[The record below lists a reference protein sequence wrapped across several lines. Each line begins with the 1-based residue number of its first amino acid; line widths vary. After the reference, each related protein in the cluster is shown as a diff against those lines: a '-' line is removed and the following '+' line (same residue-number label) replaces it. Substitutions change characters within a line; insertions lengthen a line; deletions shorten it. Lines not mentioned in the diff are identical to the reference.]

1 MQSSG
6 IQMTSGSLWKNLFFF
21 SLPLMFSQV
30 IEVLFNMSDV
40 AVVGKFADYTALG
53 AVGSTTIL
61 VTLFTGF
68 MIGLGNGIN
77 VRIAH
82 DLGSGNQRAIKASLH
97 SAFVI
102 SFITGVLL
110 CLICNL
116 FSRSFLVLLH
126 TKQELIGQAVAYLKI
141 YSLGFPGLAIYNCGN
156 GILSARGETKRPLM
170 YLSIAGALNVLLN
183 LFFVIVCH
191 MAASGV
197 ALASMIAQY
206 TSATFIVVHLLR
218 RNDACK
224 LIPSQIRIDRPATRS
239 ILILGIPA
247 GIQNS
252 IFAFANLFVQVGVNS
267 FDAVIVSGNAAAAN
281 ADTLIYNVMA
291 AFYTGCASFIGQN
304 WGAGNK
310 ARILKS
316 YLISLFYSFMIG
328 LTLGGLLFFFGRPFL
343 SLFATKAAVISAG
356 MQRIRI
362 MGFTY
367 CISAFM
373 DCTIAASRGIGKG
386 NVPTVIVILGSC
398 VFRVIWIYTVFAYF
412 HTIPSL
418 YLLYLFSWTITGIA
432 EILYFIHS
440 YRRVLKVA

>member
-1 MQSSG
+1 
-6 IQMTSGSLWKNLFFF
+6 
-21 SLPLMFSQV
+21 
-30 IEVLFNMSDV
+30 
-40 AVVGKFADYTALG
+40 
-53 AVGSTTIL
+53 
-61 VTLFTGF
+61 
-68 MIGLGNGIN
+68 
-77 VRIAH
+77 
-82 DLGSGNQRAIKASLH
+82 
-97 SAFVI
+97 
-102 SFITGVLL
+102 
-110 CLICNL
+110 
-116 FSRSFLVLLH
+116 
-126 TKQELIGQAVAYLKI
+126 
-141 YSLGFPGLAIYNCGN
+141 
-156 GILSARGETKRPLM
+156 
-170 YLSIAGALNVLLN
+170 
-183 LFFVIVCH
+183 

-218 RNDACK
+218 RNDACQ

-328 LTLGGLLFFFGRPFL
+328 LILGGLLFFFGRPFL
-343 SLFATKAAVISAG
+343 SLFATKTTVISAG

-362 MGFTY
+362 MGFSY

-373 DCTIAASRGIGKG
+373 DWHHCRFPW
-386 NVPTVIVILGSC
+386 NRP
-398 VFRVIWIYTVFAYF
+398 W
-412 HTIPSL
+412 
-418 YLLYLFSWTITGIA
+418 
-432 EILYFIHS
+432 
-440 YRRVLKVA
+440 

>member
-1 MQSSG
+1 MQTSG

-77 VRIAH
+77 VRVAH
-82 DLGSGNQRAIKASLH
+82 DLGSGNQRAIKASIH

-102 SFITGVLL
+102 SFLTGVLL

-126 TKQELIGQAVAYLKI
+126 TKQELLNQAVFYLKI

-156 GILSARGETKRPLM
+156 GILSARGETKRPLI
-170 YLSIAGALNVLLN
+170 YLTIAGILNVFLN
-183 LFFVIVCH
+183 LFFVIICH

-206 TSATFIVVHLLR
+206 TSATLIVAHLLR
-218 RNDACK
+218 RKDSCR
-224 LIPSQIRIDRPATRS
+224 LIPTFRRIESSSARS

-252 IFAFANLFVQVGVNS
+252 IFAFANLFVQMGVNS
-267 FDAVIVSGNAAAAN
+267 FDAVMVSGNAAAAN

-291 AFYTGCASFIGQN
+291 AFYTGCASFVGQN

-310 ARILKS
+310 SRILKS
-316 YLISLFYSFMIG
+316 YLISLCYSFFIG
-328 LTLGGLLFFFGRPFL
+328 LIFGGLLFFFGRPFL
-343 SLFATKAAVISAG
+343 SLFATKASVISAG
-356 MQRIRI
+356 MQRVRI
-362 MGFTY
+362 MGFSY
-367 CISAFM
+367 CVSAFM

-386 NVPTVIVILGSC
+386 SIPPVIVILGSC
-398 VFRVIWIYTVFAYF
+398 VFRVIWIYTIFAYF

-418 YLLYLFSWTITGIA
+418 YLLYIFSWTITGCA

-440 YRRVLKVA
+440 YHRVLKTV

>member
-1 MQSSG
+1 
-6 IQMTSGSLWKNLFFF
+6 MTSGSLWKNLFFF

-77 VRIAH
+77 VRVAH

-170 YLSIAGALNVLLN
+170 YLSIAGVLNVLLN

-218 RNDACK
+218 RNDACQ

-343 SLFATKAAVISAG
+343 SLFATKSSCHLCRHAANPHH
-356 MQRIRI
+356 
-362 MGFTY
+362 
-367 CISAFM
+367 
-373 DCTIAASRGIGKG
+373 GI
-386 NVPTVIVILGSC
+386 
-398 VFRVIWIYTVFAYF
+398 
-412 HTIPSL
+412 
-418 YLLYLFSWTITGIA
+418 YLLYFRIYGLYDRSFPWNRQRKRPYGYCDFRILCFPSDLDLYGVCLFPYDSGVVSFVY
-432 EILYFIHS
+432 LLLDDHRMCGNPVFRS
-440 YRRVLKVA
+440 